1 MGRRIFIAAVIICF
15 CSASRL
21 LGHDESP
28 FDYRHVLAES
38 NAVAIAEVLGMTEEK
53 EECEV
58 RKIYTLRP
66 LSLLKG
72 TADLSREYQLR
83 ITHYFWKEARFPW
96 QKSCPSVSYCIPP
109 AADDMHAGVRVI
121 ATLRNDPLW
130 GWIVTSTKDMKELDE
145 VKAMLRR

>member
-1 MGRRIFIAAVIICF
+1 MGRRIFLSAAVFCF
-15 CSASRL
+15 CIVPALFAHYESA
-21 LGHDESP
+21 

-38 NAVAIAEVLGMTEEK
+38 DAVAIAEVTGMAEEK

-72 TADLSREYQLR
+72 NADLGKEYRLR

-96 QKSCPSVSYCIPP
+96 QKSCPSVSYRVPP
-109 AADDMHAGVRVI
+109 TASDMRTGVRVI
-121 ATLRNDPLW
+121 ATLKNDANW
-130 GWIVTSTKDMKELDE
+130 GWIVTSTKEMKDLDE